1 MPGARALNKMNI
13 ALSKNNRALTR
24 GRRSGTKLKAKR
36 GGERDI
42 SGIDPWVI
50 ARSKFEAEA
59 ALAVRASTRER
70 EKK

>member
-1 MPGARALNKMNI
+1 MPGARAFNKMNI
-13 ALSKNNRALTR
+13 TLSKDNRTNA
-24 GRRSGTKLKAKR
+24 GRRPGTKLKAKR

-42 SGIDPWVI
+42 SGTDPWVI

-59 ALAVRASTRER
+59 TLAASASTREH